1 MQVKFFDAHF
11 HIIDPTY
18 PLQENQGYLPDPFTA
33 NDYSKWIEQLKI
45 QGGAIVSGSF
55 QGFDTSYLENALK
68 KLGPGFVG
76 VIQAPCTIED
86 SEIIRLNSLG
96 VRAIRFNI
104 KRGGSETLHHL
115 QDFGQR
121 IYELAR
127 WHVELYID
135 SKKLPPQ
142 LPVLKKLPSV
152 SIDHLGLSKEG
163 FHSILELAAH
173 GAKIKATGFGR
184 VNFEVLPALKKIY
197 QENPE
202 ALLCGTDLPSTRA
215 KRPFSPL
222 DLQLI
227 TENFSKEAIEKILWS
242 NSANFYK
249 PQTFSL

>member
-1 MQVKFFDAHF
+1 VKLFDAHF
-11 HIIDPTY
+11 HIIDPAY
-18 PLQENQGYLPDPFTA
+18 PLQENQGYLPDSFTA
-33 NDYSKWIEQLKI
+33 DDYSKWIEPLKI

-68 KLGPGFVG
+68 KLGPEFVG
-76 VIQAPCTIED
+76 VIQAPYTIED

-104 KRGGSETLHHL
+104 KRGGSETLDHL
-115 QDFGQR
+115 QDFSQR

-135 SKKLPPQ
+135 SRKLPPL
-142 LPVLKKLPSV
+142 LPLIKRLPSV

-173 GAKIKATGFGR
+173 GVKIKATGFGR
-184 VNFEVLPALKKIY
+184 VDFDILTALKKIY

-202 ALLCGTDLPSTRA
+202 ALLFGTDLPSTRA
-215 KRPFSPL
+215 KCPFSPH

-227 TENFSKEAIEKILWS
+227 TDNFPKEVIEKILWK
-242 NSANFYK
+242 NSANFYR
-249 PQTFSL
+249 PQTLRL

>member
-1 MQVKFFDAHF
+1 MKVFDAHF

-18 PLQENQGYLPDPFTA
+18 PLQENQGYLPDPFTVD
-33 NDYSKWIEQLKI
+33 DYSKRVEQLKI

-76 VIQAPCTIED
+76 VIQAPYTIED
-86 SEIIRLNSLG
+86 SEIIRLNSSG

-104 KRGGSETLHHL
+104 KRGGSETLDHL

-135 SKKLPPQ
+135 SEKLPPL
-142 LPVLKKLPSV
+142 LPLLKKLPSA

-163 FHSILELAAH
+163 FHSTLKLAAH
-173 GAKIKATGFGR
+173 GVKIKATGFGR
-184 VNFEVLPALKKIY
+184 VDFDALHALKTIY
-197 QENPE
+197 QENPD
-202 ALLCGTDLPSTRA
+202 ALLFGTDLPSTRA
-215 KRPFSPL
+215 KRPFSPS
-222 DLQLI
+222 DLRLI
-227 TENFSKEAIEKILWS
+227 TDNFSKEAIEKILWS
-242 NSANFYK
+242 NSANFYR
-249 PQTFSL
+249 PQTSRL